1 MPQLCYTPTMSFE
14 MTLFAEVKRLLE
26 EVAPLEGRLTPNE
39 RELFRSLLAKYQE
52 PAHTAFDDKV
62 CLEVILRNI
71 KIREGY
77 GLDPKDTAGRVYNLE
92 KTPGTS
98 DD

>member
-1 MPQLCYTPTMSFE
+1 MAFD
-14 MTLFAEVKRLLE
+14 MTLFAEVKRMLD
-26 EVAPLEGRLTPNE
+26 EVGPLEDSLTPNE

-52 PAHTAFDDKV
+52 PADTAFDDKV

-77 GLDPKDTAGRVYNLE
+77 GLDPKDTAGRVYHLDR
-92 KTPGTS
+92 TPERPEE
-98 DD
+98 